1 MNKNDFNF
9 AEAVKEVEKLRVDSS
24 LEEDYQYPGGGIEK
38 PISQN
43 YKEIPVYESKIS
55 FIIDEQTL
63 QEEPWANQSIFDI
76 MEKDGLEY
84 KELIYKLIKLSCLG
98 YENEKQ

>member
-43 YKEIPVYESKIS
+43 YEEVPVFRSKLS
-55 FIIDEQTL
+55 FIIDEL
-63 QEEPWANQSIFDI
+63 KISEEEPWANQSIFDI

-84 KELIYKLIKLSCLG
+84 KELINKLMKES
-98 YENEKQ
+98 N